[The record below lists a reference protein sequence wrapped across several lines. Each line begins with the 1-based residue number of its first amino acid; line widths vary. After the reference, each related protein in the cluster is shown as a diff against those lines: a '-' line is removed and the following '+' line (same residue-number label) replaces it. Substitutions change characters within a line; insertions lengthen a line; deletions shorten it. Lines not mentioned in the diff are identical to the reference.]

1 MKVRREDLADEDCG
15 IAQSLGVLGDWWT
28 FLIVRDVAGGVTR
41 FDALQR
47 ELGISRRAL
56 TERLAGL
63 VADGVLDKRAY
74 SERPPRHD
82 YVLTPKGEGLL
93 PVLVALQDWG
103 ARHVLGDGSVS
114 AGITAD
120 SAESRRVGELVGHAL
135 PPITLT
141 GHDGIPVGL
150 SLSDHGSWVVLFCMP
165 GAWAPGAQGH
175 PSGWGDIPGAAG
187 CTVEAMA
194 YAAQHDAFAARGVV
208 VHGVS
213 TQRPDQQAAFAEHAR
228 LPYVLLSDEDVLL
241 AGALRLPTFRA
252 GGVDRLKRVTLLVDP
267 GGVVRSVQ
275 APVTD
280 PAASA
285 SEMLRV
291 VDELVGWAATSA

>member
-1 MKVRREDLADEDCG
+1 MKRAGLADEDCG

-56 TERLAGL
+56 TERLGGL
-63 VADGVLDKRAY
+63 VADGVLAKVAY

-82 YVLTPKGEGLL
+82 YVLTAKGEGLL

-103 ARHVLGDGSVS
+103 ARHVLGDGTVS

-120 SAESRRVGELVGHAL
+120 SAESRRVGELVGHVL

-141 GHDGIPVGL
+141 GHDGIPV
-150 SLSDHGSWVVLFCMP
+150 SLSSPDHGSWVVLFCMP
-165 GAWAPGAQGH
+165 GAWAPAAQGYS
-175 PSGWGDIPGAAG
+175 PGWGEIPGAAG

-194 YAAQHDAFAARGVV
+194 YAAQHQAFAARGVV

-213 TQRPDQQAAFAEHAR
+213 TQRPDQQAAFAEQAD
-228 LPYVLLSDEDVLL
+228 LPYRLLSDENVRL

-252 GGVDRLKRVTLLVDP
+252 GGVDRLKRVTLVVDP
-267 GGVVRSVQ
+267 AGVVRAVQ

-280 PAASA
+280 PAGSA
-285 SEMLRV
+285 VEMLGML
-291 VDELVGWAATSA
+291 DELMGGVASSA

>member
-1 MKVRREDLADEDCG
+1 MRREDLADEDCG

-56 TERLAGL
+56 TERLGGL
-63 VADGVLDKRAY
+63 VADGVLSKEPY
-74 SERPPRHD
+74 STRPPRHD
-82 YVLTPKGEGLL
+82 YVLTPKGQGLL

-150 SLSDHGSWVVLFCMP
+150 SGSSGPGSWTVLFCMP
-165 GAWAPGAQGH
+165 GAWAPAAQGY
-175 PSGWGDIPGAAG
+175 SLGWGEIPGAAG

-194 YAAQHDAFAARGVV
+194 YAAHHDAFAARGVV

-213 TQRPDQQAAFAEHAR
+213 TQRPDQQAAFAEHAS
-228 LPYVLLSDEDVLL
+228 LPYVLLSDEDVAL

-252 GGVDRLKRVTLLVDP
+252 GGVDRLKRVTLVVDP
-267 GGVVRSVQ
+267 TGVVRAVQ

-280 PAASA
+280 PAGSA
-285 SEMLRV
+285 VEMLGV
-291 VDELVGWAATSA
+291 LDELVAQCI

>member
-1 MKVRREDLADEDCG
+1 MRREDLADEDCG
-15 IAQSLGVLGDWWT
+15 IAQSLGVLGDGWT

-47 ELGISRRAL
+47 GLGISRRAL
-56 TERLAGL
+56 TERLGGL
-63 VADGVLDKRAY
+63 VADGVLDKVAY
-74 SERPPRHD
+74 STRPPRHD

-114 AGITAD
+114 AGVTAD
-120 SAESRRVGELVGHAL
+120 SAESRRVADLVGHAL
-135 PPITLT
+135 PPVTLT

-150 SLSDHGSWVVLFCMP
+150 SSSGSWTVLFCMP
-165 GAWAPGAQGH
+165 GAWAPAAQGY
-175 PSGWGDIPGAAG
+175 PAGWGDIPGAAG
-187 CTVEAMA
+187 CTVEANA
-194 YAAQHDAFAARGVV
+194 YAAQHAAFAACGVV

-213 TQRPDQQAAFAEHAR
+213 TQRPDQQSAFASHAG
-228 LPYVLLSDEDVLL
+228 LPYVLLSDEDLML
-241 AGALRLPTFRA
+241 AGTLRLPTFRS
-252 GGVDRLKRVTLLVDP
+252 GGVDRLKRVTLVVDP
-267 GGVVRSVQ
+267 EGVVRAVQ

-285 SEMLRV
+285 SEMLNV
-291 VDELVGWAATSA
+291 VDQLFGGATSST

>member
-1 MKVRREDLADEDCG
+1 MRREDLADEDCG

-63 VADGVLDKRAY
+63 VADGVLSKEPY
-74 SERPPRHD
+74 STRPPRHD
-82 YVLTPKGEGLL
+82 YVLTPKGQGLL

-141 GHDGIPVGL
+141 RHDGIPVGL
-150 SLSDHGSWVVLFCMP
+150 SVSSGPGSWTVLFCMP
-165 GAWAPGAQGH
+165 GAWAPAAQGYS
-175 PSGWGDIPGAAG
+175 PGWGEIPGAAG

-194 YAAQHDAFAARGVV
+194 YAAQHAAFAARGVV

-213 TQRPDQQAAFAEHAR
+213 TQRPDQQAAFAEHAS
-228 LPYVLLSDEDVLL
+228 LPYVLLSDEDVAL

-252 GGVDRLKRVTLLVDP
+252 GGVDRLKRVTLVVDP
-267 GGVVRSVQ
+267 AGVVRAVQ

-280 PAASA
+280 PAGSA
-285 SEMLRV
+285 VEMLGV
-291 VDELVGWAATSA
+291 LDGLMGGVANSA

>member
-1 MKVRREDLADEDCG
+1 MRRKDLADEDCG

-47 ELGISRRAL
+47 GLGISRRAL
-56 TERLAGL
+56 TERLGGL
-63 VADGVLDKRAY
+63 VADGVLDKVAY
-74 SERPPRHD
+74 STRPPRHD

-114 AGITAD
+114 AGISAD
-120 SAESRRVGELVGHAL
+120 SAEARRVGELVGHPL

-141 GHDGIPVGL
+141 GHDGIRHGVV
-150 SLSDHGSWVVLFCMP
+150 SGSWTVLFCMP
-165 GAWAPGAQGH
+165 GAWAPAAQGY
-175 PSGWGDIPGAAG
+175 PAGWGDIPGAAG

-194 YAAQHDAFAARGVV
+194 YAAQHEAFAARGVV

-213 TQRPDQQAAFAEHAR
+213 TQRPDQQAAFAEHAD
-228 LPYVLLSDEDVLL
+228 LPYVLLSDEDLLL
-241 AGALRLPTFRA
+241 AGALRLPTFRS
-252 GGVDRLKRVTLLVDP
+252 GGVDRLKRATLVLDP
-267 GGVVRSVQ
+267 QGVVRAVQ

-280 PAASA
+280 PAGSA
-285 SEMLRV
+285 LELLGV
-291 VDELVGWAATSA
+291 VDALIGGVASPA

>member
-1 MKVRREDLADEDCG
+1 MRREDLADEDCG

-63 VADGVLDKRAY
+63 VADGVLDKVAY
-74 SERPPRHD
+74 SQRPLRHD
-82 YVLTPKGEGLL
+82 YVLTGKGQALL

-135 PPITLT
+135 PPVTLT
-141 GHDGIPVGL
+141 GHDGIPVDFP
-150 SLSDHGSWVVLFCMP
+150 SDAWTVLFCMP
-165 GAWAPGAQGH
+165 GAWAPAAQGY
-175 PSGWGDIPGAAG
+175 PAGWGDIPGAAG

-194 YAAQHDAFAARGVV
+194 YAAQHPAFAARGVV

-213 TQRPDQQAAFAEHAR
+213 TQRPDQQEAFVEHAD
-228 LPYVLLSDEDVLL
+228 LPYVLLSDEDLQL

-252 GGVDRLKRVTLLVDP
+252 GGVDRLKRATLVIDP
-267 GGVVRSVQ
+267 SGVVCAVQ

-280 PAASA
+280 PAGSA
-285 SEMLRV
+285 LEILGVLDRLLDAV
-291 VDELVGWAATSA
+291 PTSA

>member
-1 MKVRREDLADEDCG
+1 MRREDLADEDCG

-56 TERLAGL
+56 TDRLAGL
-63 VADGVLDKRAY
+63 VGDGVLDKVAY
-74 SERPPRHD
+74 SERPVRHD
-82 YVLTPKGEGLL
+82 YVLTPKGQALL

-135 PPITLT
+135 PPITLA
-141 GHDGIPVGL
+141 GHDGIPVEFPSGA
-150 SLSDHGSWVVLFCMP
+150 WTVLFCMP
-165 GAWAPGAQGH
+165 GAWAPAAQGY
-175 PSGWGDIPGAAG
+175 PAGWGDIPGAAG

-194 YAAQHDAFAARGVV
+194 YAAQHHAFAARGVV

-213 TQRPDQQAAFAEHAR
+213 TQRPDQQEAFAAHAD
-228 LPYVLLSDEDVLL
+228 LPYVLLSDEDLQL

-252 GGVDRLKRVTLLVDP
+252 GGVDRLKRATLVVDP
-267 GGVVRSVQ
+267 SGVVRSVQ

-280 PAASA
+280 PAGSA
-285 SEMLRV
+285 LEILAVLDRLLETV
-291 VDELVGWAATSA
+291 RTSA

>member
-1 MKVRREDLADEDCG
+1 MRREDVADEDCG
-15 IAQSLGVLGDWWT
+15 IAQSLGVLGDGWT

-41 FDALQR
+41 FDGLQR

-63 VADGVLDKRAY
+63 VSDGVLAKVAY
-74 SERPPRHD
+74 STRPPRHD

-120 SAESRRVGELVGHAL
+120 SAESRRVGELVGHL
-135 PPITLT
+135 VPPVTLT
-141 GHDGIPVGL
+141 GHDGKPVGP
-150 SLSDHGSWVVLFCMP
+150 SGSGEWTVLFCMP
-165 GAWAPGAQGH
+165 GAWAPAAQGY
-175 PSGWGDIPGAAG
+175 PLGWGDIPGAAG
-187 CTVEAMA
+187 CTVEAKA
-194 YAAQHDAFAARGVV
+194 YAAQHVAFAARGVV

-213 TQRPDQQAAFAEHAR
+213 TQRPDQQAAFASHAE
-228 LPYVLLSDEDVLL
+228 LPYVLLSDEDLRL

-252 GGVDRLKRVTLLVDP
+252 GGVDRLKRATLVVDP
-267 GGVVRSVQ
+267 EGVIRAVQ

-280 PAASA
+280 PGASA
-285 SEMLRV
+285 VEILRV
-291 VDELVGWAATSA
+291 VDQLVEQRI